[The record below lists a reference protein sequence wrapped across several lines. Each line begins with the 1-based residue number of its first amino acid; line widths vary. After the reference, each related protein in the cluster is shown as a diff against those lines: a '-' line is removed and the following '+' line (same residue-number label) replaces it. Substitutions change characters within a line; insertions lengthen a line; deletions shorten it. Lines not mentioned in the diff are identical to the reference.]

1 MPSFKIAQNP
11 TFRAPVQIPRIGG
24 DAVEVEFEFKYMD
37 RKALA
42 ELFERWGTARQDLL
56 DRVKAEELTLPA
68 STQAEIV
75 LQAQQINDVVAG
87 WAFDEP
93 FSEESV
99 TALVTTC
106 VGAPKAVIDAYQEA
120 YSPHRLGNL
129 QA

>member
-11 TFRAPVQIPRIGG
+11 TFKAPVQIPRVGG

-42 ELFERWGTARQDLL
+42 ELFERWGAARQTLL
-56 DRVKAEELTLPA
+56 DRVKTEELTLPA
-68 STQAEIV
+68 STEAEIL
-75 LQAQQINDVVAG
+75 LQAQQISDVVAG

-93 FSEESV
+93 FNEESV
-99 TALVTTC
+99 TSLVATC
-106 VGAPKAVIDAYQEA
+106 VGAPQAVIEAYQNA
-120 YSPHRLGNL
+120 YHPHRLGNL